1 MGSGPCEQDTQFLR
15 DDEESRLL
23 AEYEACHA
31 EQLAAA
37 EQLSNPRHSMLY
49 PTYARLVKALAAI
62 RLKCSEKW
70 FAVRAYRRKMQHEGK
85 FRNPCSR
92 VSFFFVTASGK

>member
-1 MGSGPCEQDTQFLR
+1 MP
-15 DDEESRLL
+15 
-23 AEYEACHA
+23 
-31 EQLAAA
+31 
-37 EQLSNPRHSMLY
+37 Y
-49 PTYARLVKALAAI
+49 PAYARLVKALAAI
-62 RLKCSEKW
+62 GLKCNEKW